1 MHRPLTISDFI
12 NRAGTV
18 FDSRCGVVDDPSE
31 DGASLGELTYG
42 DVVRLA
48 RAQAATLDAMG
59 IEPGERVAIVS
70 KNSARMLVSF
80 LGVSGFGRVLVPIN
94 FRLNRSEISYIY
106 KHSGATLLL
115 VDAELDE
122 SLAGIG
128 QRRIILN
135 QEGDQRLFQSTAAPR
150 AWEGTEEAVATINYT
165 SGTTARPKGVCL
177 THRNLWIN
185 ATVFGLHL
193 AVTERDVYLHTLP
206 MFHCNGWGMPYLL
219 AGMGVRQ
226 IVLRNVD
233 GAEILRRIERHGVT
247 LMCMAPTVVAA
258 ILDAAGPWDG
268 PIPGRGRVRIVVAGA
283 PPPTTLIESV
293 QNELGWEFIQAYGL
307 TETSPILT
315 VNRALAEDDSLSS
328 SDRAR
333 RLGCAGTPVL
343 GVSVRTDDEGEVLA
357 QGNVVLD
364 RYWDDPAATDNA
376 LRDGWFYT
384 GDSGYVEE
392 NGYLTIADRRKDVII
407 TGGENVA
414 SIEVEDT
421 LFSHPAVA
429 EVAVIAL
436 PHEKWGETVAA
447 VVVLKAGAEV
457 TEQDLIDFSRERL
470 AHFKC
475 PTIVRFCD
483 ALPRTATGKVQKYKL
498 RTSQQT

>member
-18 FDSRCGVVDDPSE
+18 FPSRRGVIDDPSE
-31 DGASLGELTYG
+31 VGASLGELSYG

-80 LGVSGFGRVLVPIN
+80 FGVSGFGRVLVPIN
-94 FRLNRSEISYIY
+94 FRLNRSEVSYIY
-106 KHSGATLLL
+106 EHSGATLLL
-115 VDAELDE
+115 VDAELGE

-128 QRRIILN
+128 QRRIVLN
-135 QEGDQRLFQSTAAPR
+135 QEGDQQLFQSTAEPQT
-150 AWEGTEEAVATINYT
+150 WNGTEDALATINYT

-193 AVTERDVYLHTLP
+193 AVTDRDVYLHTLP

-219 AGMGVRQ
+219 AGMGASQ

-233 GAEILRRIERHGVT
+233 GAEILRRIEQHGVT

-258 ILDAAGPWDG
+258 ILDAAGSWDG

-283 PPPTTLIESV
+283 PPPTKLIERV
-293 QNELGWEFIQAYGL
+293 EIELGWEFIQAYGL

-328 SDRAR
+328 AERAQ
-333 RLGCAGTPVL
+333 RLGCAGPPVL
-343 GVSVRTDDEGEVLA
+343 SASLRTSDENEVLA

-364 RYWDDPAATDNA
+364 RYWDDSSATQNA
-376 LRDGWFYT
+376 IQDEWFYS
-384 GDSGYVEE
+384 GDSGYIGE

-407 TGGENVA
+407 TGGENVS
-414 SIEVEDT
+414 SIEIENT
-421 LFSHPAVA
+421 LFAHPAVA
-429 EVAVIAL
+429 EVAVIGL
-436 PHEKWGETVAA
+436 PHERWGETVAA
-447 VVVLKAGAEV
+447 VVVLKSGIEA
-457 TEQDLIDFSRERL
+457 TEPELIDFARERL

-475 PTIVRFCD
+475 PTIVRFSN

-498 RTSQQT
+498 RASQPS

>member
-1 MHRPLTISDFI
+1 
-12 NRAGTV
+12 
-18 FDSRCGVVDDPSE
+18 
-31 DGASLGELTYG
+31 
-42 DVVRLA
+42 
-48 RAQAATLDAMG
+48 
-59 IEPGERVAIVS
+59 
-70 KNSARMLVSF
+70 
-80 LGVSGFGRVLVPIN
+80 
-94 FRLNRSEISYIY
+94 
-106 KHSGATLLL
+106 
-115 VDAELDE
+115 
-122 SLAGIG
+122 
-128 QRRIILN
+128 
-135 QEGDQRLFQSTAAPR
+135 
-150 AWEGTEEAVATINYT
+150 
-165 SGTTARPKGVCL
+165 
-177 THRNLWIN
+177 
-185 ATVFGLHL
+185 
-193 AVTERDVYLHTLP
+193 
-206 MFHCNGWGMPYLL
+206 
-219 AGMGVRQ
+219 
-226 IVLRNVD
+226 
-233 GAEILRRIERHGVT
+233 
-247 LMCMAPTVVAA
+247 MAPTVVAA